1 MNAYPIGTSAI
12 SVGRRA
18 LDLIGQ
24 NIANAATP
32 GYSRQSL
39 NLVNRV
45 TGTAGTGVDAAYITR
60 FSTPAVRTAIITAN
74 ADQGAFDTRIA
85 ARQQIEAAFGTS
97 DGGLGAQIGEFF
109 NQAELITGR
118 PEDTAA
124 RRPLV
129 AAAAEIA
136 RQFNAAAGSIDL
148 LRADL
153 AASVP
158 RQVDEINGL
167 AQRIADF
174 NQRISVLEKG
184 GEQANDLR
192 DQRDQL
198 VNDISKRIDVR
209 VVNQPYGVVN
219 VIANGAAVV
228 VGEFPGAFD
237 STTDGAGNLVV
248 TDRGTGSPVAFSS
261 GTLGAALREHNV
273 DIPATRQRLDALAG
287 ELVRRVNA
295 VQATGLGLGGPITS
309 TTGSVSVTSATA
321 PLASA
326 GLPFPLTAGTLTVS
340 VTDTA
345 TGNRTNTA
353 VAIDPATQSLTDVA
367 TALSAVPGLQAT
379 VDPQSNTLTIQAQSG
394 FAFDFAGRDTN
405 PPGGG
410 AVANTDTAGLL
421 AGLGLNGLFSGSDAV
436 GIAVRPELLA
446 DPNRLAASRT
456 GRPGD
461 GTNLERLS
469 AIRDVTVFGGRT
481 LVGEFADQAATVG
494 GEVKSLSDQQTAQ
507 AGLMQNLFSQEQAVA
522 GVDENEEFVR
532 LLDFQRMIQG
542 ASRYL
547 SVVNGALD
555 EIVNIIK

>member
-1 MNAYPIGTSAI
+1 MNAFPIGTSAI
-12 SVGRRA
+12 TVGRRA

-24 NIANAATP
+24 NLANAVTP

-45 TGTAGTGVDAAYITR
+45 TGALGSGVDAAFITR
-60 FSTPAVRTAIITAN
+60 FSAPAVRTAILTAN
-74 ADQGAFDTRIA
+74 ADQGAFDARIA
-85 ARQQIEAAFGTS
+85 ARQQIEVAFGTTE
-97 DGGLGAQIGEFF
+97 GGLGAQIGDFF
-109 NQAELITGR
+109 NQAELIVGR

-136 RQFNAAAGSIDL
+136 RQFNAAAGNIDR

-153 AASVP
+153 ATSVP
-158 RQVDEINGL
+158 RELDEVNGL
-167 AQRIADF
+167 AKQIADF
-174 NQRISVLEKG
+174 NLRISFVEQG
-184 GEQANDLR
+184 GDQANDLR
-192 DQRDQL
+192 DQRDRL
-198 VNDISKRIDVR
+198 VDTLSKRIDVR
-209 VVNQPYGVVN
+209 VVNQPFGVVN

-228 VGEFPGAFD
+228 VGEFAGQFD
-237 STTDGAGNLVV
+237 ATTDPTGNIRINERSTGQPV
-248 TDRGTGSPVAFSS
+248 TFSS
-261 GTLGAALREHNV
+261 GTLGGAVREHNV
-273 DIPATRQRLDALAG
+273 EIPATRQRLDALAG
-287 ELVRRVNA
+287 ELARRVNA
-295 VQATGLGLGGPITS
+295 VQSTGLGLDGPITS
-309 TTGSVSVTSATA
+309 TAGTSSVTSPAV

-326 GLPFPLTAGTLTVS
+326 GLPFPVAAGTLTVS

-345 TGNRTNTA
+345 TGNRTNTG
-353 VAIDPATQSLTDVA
+353 VTIDPATQSLNDVA

-379 VDPQSNTLTIQAQSG
+379 VDPVSNTLSLQAQPG

-410 AVANTDTAGLL
+410 AVANPDAPGLL
-421 AGLGLNGLFSGSDAV
+421 TGLGLNGLFAGNTATNL
-436 GIAVRPELLA
+436 AVRPELLA

-456 GRPGD
+456 GAPGD
-461 GTNLERLS
+461 GTNLERLA
-469 AIRDVTVFGGRT
+469 AIRDVPVFGGRT
-481 LVGEFADQAATVG
+481 LVGEFADQAASVG
-494 GEVKSLSDQQTAQ
+494 GDVRALADQQAAQ
-507 AGLMQNLFSQEQAVA
+507 DGLVQNLFAQEQSVV

>member
-18 LDLIGQ
+18 LDVIGQ

-39 NLVNRV
+39 NLANRV
-45 TGTAGTGVDAAYITR
+45 SGAAGTGVDAVFITR

-85 ARQQIEAAFGTS
+85 VRQQIESALGTS
-97 DGGLGAQIGEFF
+97 DGGLGAQIGSFF

-136 RQFNAAAGSIDL
+136 RQFNSAAGNIDR

-153 AASVP
+153 AATVP
-158 RQVDEINGL
+158 REVDEINGL
-167 AQRIADF
+167 AQRVADF
-174 NQRISVLEKG
+174 NVRISILEQG

-198 VNDISKRIDVR
+198 VNDLSKRVDVR
-209 VVNQPYGVVN
+209 VVNQPFGVVN

-228 VGEFPGAFD
+228 VGEFASAFD
-237 STTDGAGNLVV
+237 ANTDAAGNYVI

-273 DIPATRQRLDALAG
+273 EIPATRQRLDALAG
-287 ELVRRVNA
+287 ELARRVNA
-295 VQATGLGLGGPITS
+295 IQATGLGLGGPITS
-309 TTGSVSVTSATA
+309 TAGTASATSPSV

-326 GLPFPLTAGTLTVS
+326 GLPFPITAGTFTVS

-353 VAIDPATQSLTDVA
+353 IAIDPATQSLNDVA
-367 TALSAVPGLQAT
+367 AALSAVPGLQAT
-379 VDPQSNTLTIQAQSG
+379 VDPLSNTLSIQGQPG

-410 AVANTDTAGLL
+410 AVANPDAPGLL
-421 AGLGLNGLFSGSDAV
+421 TGLGLNGLFSGSDAV
-436 GIAVRPELLA
+436 SLAVRPELLA

-456 GRPGD
+456 GAPGD

-469 AIRDVTVFGGRT
+469 AVRDVAVFGGRT

-494 GEVKSLSDQQTAQ
+494 GEVKALGDQQAAQ
-507 AGLMQNLFSQEQAVA
+507 QGLMQNLFSQEQAVA

-555 EIVNIIK
+555 EIVNILK